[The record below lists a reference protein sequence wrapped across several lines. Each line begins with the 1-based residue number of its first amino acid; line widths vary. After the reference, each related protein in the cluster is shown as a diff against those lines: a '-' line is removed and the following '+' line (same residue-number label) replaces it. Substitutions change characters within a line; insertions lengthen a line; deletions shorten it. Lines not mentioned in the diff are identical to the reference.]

1 MKLGYKIS
9 SEEHQPLDL
18 VRYGRMAE
26 EAGFT
31 WAGISDHFH
40 PWVDRQG
47 HSPFVWSILGALAA
61 ETDRLQLGTWVTCPT
76 LRIHPAIVAQ
86 AAATTAAM
94 LPGRFFLGLGSG
106 ENLNEHILGTHW
118 PEPAVRLEMLEEA
131 VTVIRELWR
140 GDMMSHRGKH
150 YTVENARLYTLPDEP
165 PPVYMAA
172 SGAKAAELAG
182 RVGDGLIGV
191 APSPETID
199 KFEAAGGSG
208 EPKFC
213 EITVCWAASEAEAR
227 KTALE
232 WWPNSLT
239 EGGLSAELP
248 LPEHFEAA
256 TAKASEEQIAEIV
269 PCGPDPERYF
279 TAIKEYEQ
287 AGFDHISLHQ
297 VGPQQEEFLEFCRR
311 ELMPGLDIAPA
322 EMTATRS

>member
-18 VRYGRMAE
+18 VRYGRLAE
-26 EAGFT
+26 ETGFS

-47 HSPFVWSILGALAA
+47 HSPFVWSLLGALAI
-61 ETDRLQLGTWVTCPT
+61 ETNNLLLGTWVTCPT
-76 LRIHPAIVAQ
+76 LRIHPAIIAQ

-94 LPGRFFLGLGSG
+94 LPGRFFLGVGSG
-106 ENLNEHILGTHW
+106 ENLNEHIFGTHW

-131 VTVIRELWR
+131 VTVIRGLWN
-140 GDMMSHRGKH
+140 GDMQSHRGKH
-150 YTVENARLYTLPDEP
+150 YTVENARLYTLPDELP
-165 PPVYMAA
+165 PIYMAA
-172 SGAKAAELAG
+172 SGDKAAEAAG
-182 RVGDGLIGV
+182 RAGDGMIGV
-191 APSPETID
+191 APRREIID
-199 KFEAAGGSG
+199 KFEGAGGSG
-208 EPKFC
+208 KPKFC

-256 TAKASEEQIAEIV
+256 TAKATEDQIAEQI
-269 PCGPDPERYF
+269 PCGPDSQRYLK
-279 TAIKEYEQ
+279 AIQEYEE

-297 VGPQQEEFLEFCRR
+297 VGPQQEEFFEFCSR
-311 ELMPGLDIAPA
+311 ELMPALDIAPTS
-322 EMTATRS
+322 MTAARS